1 MSTGYRYLFEIS
13 ISRCEASV
21 SGEIE
26 PKGRSVSKGDGIRV
40 RTRAI
45 DWIVVETK
53 GTSTMAMGMAVGTPI
68 GRRFLTSDR
77 RTKAKERQKKGA
89 IRLNKCAASVGTP
102 TQDVYVGID
111 LGTTNSA
118 VALFVDGKAKIVP
131 DADGNRTVPS
141 VVSYL
146 PGGEVLVG
154 NAALNRLGSDPR
166 NTYYSVKRLMGLTY
180 EEAQAFQSDFPF
192 DIDKDEDGSVVLK
205 CDNVPEGVLYPEE
218 VSGEILRH
226 LCATAEA
233 HVGVGTRVNK
243 AVVTVPAYFGEEQ
256 REATKTA
263 GLIAGIET
271 VKLLREP
278 VSAALAYGLKLEE
291 DETILVFDFGG
302 GTFDVSIL
310 EVGGGAIEVLATSGD
325 PHLGGDDFDLAI
337 VAWIEANHMGPD
349 GSVFQDPRTLDS
361 VLKKARMAREELT
374 ATMET
379 TIHLPTSSGGTQ
391 PTEVCLTRDKLE
403 SLCASTLKRCA
414 LPTQQ
419 ACWQA
424 GIDLEQVQDSH
435 RNDSNKRKKK
445 ERSIRPV
452 DHVLMVG
459 GPTRMPM
466 IQKFVENMT
475 GVKPKVRINPD
486 EAVARGAAVQAAIL
500 SGDVD
505 GFLVMDVW
513 QAALMRALA
522 KAKQR
527 EEKASSSE
535 PDE

>member
-1 MSTGYRYLFEIS
+1 
-13 ISRCEASV
+13 
-21 SGEIE
+21 
-26 PKGRSVSKGDGIRV
+26 
-40 RTRAI
+40 
-45 DWIVVETK
+45 
-53 GTSTMAMGMAVGTPI
+53 MATGMAVGRAPRQRFGTTADRNKHKN
-68 GRRFLTSDR
+68 RRRKVLLGAR
-77 RTKAKERQKKGA
+77 R
-89 IRLNKCAASVGTP
+89 CAASVGASS
-102 TQDVYVGID
+102 QDIYVGID

-118 VALFVDGKAKIVP
+118 VAMFVDGKAKIVP
-131 DADGNRTVPS
+131 DADGNRTIPS
-141 VVSYL
+141 VVTYL
-146 PGGEVLVG
+146 PDGEVLVG
-154 NAALNRLGSDPR
+154 HAALNRMGLDPK
-166 NTYYSVKRLMGLTY
+166 NTFYSVKRLMGLSY
-180 EEAQAFQSDFPF
+180 EEAKAFQSDFPY
-192 DIDKDEDGSVVLK
+192 DIDEDEEGFAVLK
-205 CDNVPEGVLYPEE
+205 CENVPEGVFYPEE
-218 VSGEILRH
+218 VSGQILRH

-233 HVGVGTRVNK
+233 SVGPGATVNK
-243 AVVTVPAYFGEEQ
+243 AVITVPAYFGEER
-256 REATKTA
+256 REATQTA
-263 GLIAGIET
+263 GMIAGIET

-278 VSAALAYGLKLEE
+278 VSAALAYGLKLEV
-291 DETILVFDFGG
+291 DETVLVFDFGG
-302 GTFDVSIL
+302 GTFDVSVL

-337 VAWIEANHMGPD
+337 VAWIEANHVGDDRQVLRNPEA
-349 GSVFQDPRTLDS
+349 LDNL
-361 VLKKARMAREELT
+361 LKEVRRAREELT
-374 ATMET
+374 DAMET
-379 TIHLPTSSGGTQ
+379 AIPLRTVSDGTQ
-391 PTEVCLTRDKLE
+391 VAELPLTRDKLE
-403 SLCASTLKRCA
+403 SLCASILKRCA

-424 GIDLEQVQDSH
+424 GIDLELLQDSFTKDAKKKT
-435 RNDSNKRKKK
+435 NKKK

-527 EEKASSSE
+527 EEKASSNE
-535 PDE
+535 TNE